1 MGRYDLMESGKKNSI
16 PGGLEQR
23 DADSDGEQKRPHQ
36 PPPGCLRSGPVRSL
50 FYARPLLLFSAH
62 DDDESMT
69 RPSSTAVPTRLHLPL
84 PRRSHRR

>member
-36 PPPGCLRSGPVRSL
+36 PPPGCLRSGPVRAAASSVRGHYLSL
-50 FYARPLLLFSAH
+50 H
-62 DDDESMT
+62 T
-69 RPSSTAVPTRLHLPL
+69 ITAKLHLTLSASP
-84 PRRSHRR
+84 PP